1 MDVCLPE
8 EFLRLTAA
16 ADAGESDTARR
27 DEWLGADAWISGVPQ
42 RAGSR
47 RAAAHDDPT
56 WMVS

>member
-8 EFLRLTAA
+8 DYLRLTCTDTGA
-16 ADAGESDTARR
+16 ESDFR

-42 RAGSR
+42 RAGSKR
-47 RAAAHDDPT
+47 SIPNDDPT